1 MHKVAAF
8 YQFLPIP
15 EPADQVALLRA
26 FCTRL
31 DLRGTVLIAPEGING
46 TLAGPAEGID
56 ELAAALQ
63 DGSIIQPAFEGLEL
77 KFSTA
82 EEAHFDRLKIKL
94 KREIITFGQ
103 PECDPLKQVGTYVA
117 AQDWNALISD
127 PEVILLDTRNDFEVS
142 MGAFQGAI
150 NPGLTSFS
158 EFAGFVEERLSN
170 RQNSKIA
177 MYCTGGI
184 RCEKASSYMLA
195 KGFGEI
201 YHLRGGI
208 LKYLEEIPKAASLW
222 QGDCFVF
229 DRRVALGHGL
239 VAHPEAIVPGVPLKD
254 G

>member
-8 YQFLPIP
+8 YQFLPLP
-15 EPADQVALLRA
+15 DAAGMVEPYRA
-26 FCTRL
+26 FCARL
-31 DLRGTVLIAPEGING
+31 DLRGTMLIAPEGING
-46 TLAGPAEGID
+46 TLAGPPAAID
-56 ELAAALQ
+56 EFAAALQ
-63 DGSIIQPAFEGLEL
+63 DGRVVAPAFTRLEL

-82 EEAHFDRLKIKL
+82 ETAHFDRLKIRL

-103 PECDPLKQVGTYVA
+103 DECDPLRQVGTYVS
-117 AQDWNALISD
+117 AQDWNALITD
-127 PEVILLDTRNDFEVS
+127 PEVVVVDTRNDFEVS
-142 MGAFQGAI
+142 MGRFQGAV

-158 EFAGFVEERLSN
+158 EFADFVEQRLSN
-170 RQNSKIA
+170 RQKTKIA

-195 KGFGEI
+195 KGFSEI

-208 LKYLEEIPKAASLW
+208 LRYLEDIPEAESLW

-239 VAHPEAIVPGVPLKD
+239 VAHPEAIVPGVPVDKT
-254 G
+254 

>member
-8 YQFLPIP
+8 YQFLPISD
-15 EPADQVALLRA
+15 PAGQVDLLRA

-46 TLAGPAEGID
+46 TLAGPAAGID
-56 ELAAALQ
+56 KLATALQ
-63 DGSIIQPAFEGLEL
+63 DGSIIQPAFEALEL

-82 EEAHFDRLKIKL
+82 DAAYFDRLKIKF

-103 PECDPLKQVGTYVA
+103 PASDPLKQVGTYVA
-117 AQDWNALISD
+117 AADWNALISD
-127 PEVILLDTRNDFEVS
+127 PEVIVLDTRNDFEVS

-158 EFAGFVEERLSN
+158 AFADFVEQRLSN
-170 RQNSKIA
+170 RQNTKIA

-184 RCEKASSYMLA
+184 RCEKASSFMLA
-195 KGFGEI
+195 KGFAEI

-208 LKYLEEIPKAASLW
+208 LKYLEEIAEAESLW
-222 QGDCFVF
+222 QGECFVF
-229 DRRVALGHGL
+229 DRRIALGHGL
-239 VAHPEAIVPGVPLKD
+239 VAHPEAIVPGVPLTN